1 MPGTTRFSTVE
12 VCCIRSYTLIQ
23 MKHSK
28 KKFIRIFLIT
38 FGVIALTQHFL
49 KFETPSPLQKET
61 AQNTDIADS
70 LDAELIKEDE
80 IAQAERQDSIEE
92 INDSILQNN
101 ETLKKCSK
109 DTKQNLAT
117 STTATL
123 EKPKRSLRAGS
134 RVWNYNECFP
144 DIQDVQIEAAIKNG
158 ITPAE
163 TREDVL
169 KLVRKHK
176 LVDITTSPFYVVDDL
191 THSMPYLVPK
201 AQQLL
206 NTIAINFIDSLQS
219 KGLQPHLP
227 VISSVLRSV
236 DDVQKLQRG
245 NRNATTNSCH
255 CYGTTIDIAYHRF
268 IPLVG
273 AYEKDQIEPTRWND
287 NLKFVLAEVLY
298 DLRDQGKCYVK
309 YEYHQACFHLTI
321 R

>member
-1 MPGTTRFSTVE
+1 MKRSKNKFILAFSITFCIIAITQYFVRFSTPPLH
-12 VCCIRSYTLIQ
+12 RSENSQ
-23 MKHSK
+23 S
-28 KKFIRIFLIT
+28 
-38 FGVIALTQHFL
+38 
-49 KFETPSPLQKET
+49 
-61 AQNTDIADS
+61 TDIADS
-70 LDAELIKEDE
+70 LDIELIRQDE
-80 IAQAERQDSIEE
+80 IANAEKQDSIEE
-92 INDSILQNN
+92 TAEYTLQPDS
-101 ETLKKCSK
+101 EALKQEQ
-109 DTKQNLAT
+109 DAIAT
-117 STTATL
+117 VTE
-123 EKPKRSLRAGS
+123 EKHKRPLRAGS
-134 RVWNYNECFP
+134 RVWSYNECFP
-144 DIQDVQIEAAIKNG
+144 DIQDVQLEAAIKNG

-163 TREDVL
+163 TREDIAE
-169 KLVRKHK
+169 LVRRHK

-206 NTIAINFIDSLQS
+206 NTIAINFIDSLCS
-219 KGLQPHLP
+219 KGIQPHLP

-236 DDVQKLQRG
+236 DDGKRLQRG

-255 CYGTTIDIAYHRF
+255 SYGTTVDIAYHRF

-273 AYEKDQIEPTRWND
+273 PYTPDQIEPTRWND